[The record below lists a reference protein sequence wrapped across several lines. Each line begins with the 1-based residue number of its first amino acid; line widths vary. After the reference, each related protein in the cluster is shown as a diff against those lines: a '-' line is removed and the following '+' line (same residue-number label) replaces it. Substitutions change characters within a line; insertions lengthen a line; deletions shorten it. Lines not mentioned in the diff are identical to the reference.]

1 MAEVQTGVNAYT
13 VKKSANKKKE
23 TCHSRVVSFVS
34 RPANRATSNT
44 LTVEKQQQKQRVRI
58 CQSKRAPEYNTGN
71 VNSLN
76 Y

>member
-13 VKKSANKKKE
+13 VKKISKLKKKE

-44 LTVEKQQQKQRVRI
+44 LTVEKQKQRVRI
-58 CQSKRAPEYNTGN
+58 
-71 VNSLN
+71 
-76 Y
+76 